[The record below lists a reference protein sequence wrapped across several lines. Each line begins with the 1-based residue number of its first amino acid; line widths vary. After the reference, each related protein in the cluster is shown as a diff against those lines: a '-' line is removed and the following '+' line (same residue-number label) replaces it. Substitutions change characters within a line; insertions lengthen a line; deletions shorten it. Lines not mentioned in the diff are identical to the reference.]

1 MEKWAEMSAPRQ
13 QLGYGHCVEAFREC
27 VGEDLGAG
35 LLGECRKAGWACIAL
50 AMDKMVN
57 RNSLFTR
64 WNERRAVVESTFDSH
79 DFGFKWSYAE
89 MIIAGPFGYGLKW
102 GP

>member
-1 MEKWAEMSAPRQ
+1 MEKWAEMFDPRQ

-79 DFGFKWSYAE
+79 DFGFKWLYAE